1 MSATKVKKL
10 DYAKIRSAAEIQ
22 FIELGMSAK
31 AISDDW
37 DVSEATL
44 SKWRKGKAGEKDW
57 DTRRAE
63 FLSAPH
69 KIKELLLGELMKVSQ
84 GEKSTIDA
92 DALSKLSKVIESI
105 SGKVSLQVSLSVLKE
120 ADNYTASQDP
130 KAAIEVSKWH
140 KRYLHHKASME

>member
-1 MSATKVKKL
+1 MVKKL
-10 DYAKIRSAAEIQ
+10 DYAKIRAAAEIQ
-22 FIELGMSAK
+22 FIELGMTAK
-31 AISDDW
+31 AICDEW
-37 DVSEATL
+37 DVSAQTL
-44 SKWRKGKAGEKDW
+44 SKWRKGKEGEKDW

-69 KIKELLLGELMKVSQ
+69 KIKELLLKELMKVSE

-120 ADNYTASQDP
+120 CDNHIASQDP
-130 KAAIEVSKWH
+130 KAAIFVSKWH
-140 KRYLHHKASME
+140 KKFLHHKAASE